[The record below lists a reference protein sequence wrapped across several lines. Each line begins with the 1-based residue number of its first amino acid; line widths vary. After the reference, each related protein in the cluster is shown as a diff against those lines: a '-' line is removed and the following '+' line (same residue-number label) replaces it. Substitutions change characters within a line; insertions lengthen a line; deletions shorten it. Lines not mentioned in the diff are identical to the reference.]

1 MLSKVSLW
9 MLIENWREC
18 MYQLTTE
25 HSFDSAHFLAG
36 YDGKCGNLHGHRWR
50 VLLTVQSETLR
61 EDQQQK
67 GMCVD
72 FAELKKDLRTEL
84 DALDHV
90 LIIEQGS
97 LRESTMKALQ
107 EEKFQV
113 VEMPFRPT
121 AENFARYFY
130 ELFTLKGYPV
140 AKVEVYETPNNSA
153 VYFV

>member
-1 MLSKVSLW
+1 
-9 MLIENWREC
+9 

-61 EDQQQK
+61 EDRQQK

-130 ELFTLKGYPV
+130 ELFTLKGCPV

>member
-1 MLSKVSLW
+1 
-9 MLIENWREC
+9 

-67 GMCVD
+67 GMCVN

>member
-1 MLSKVSLW
+1 
-9 MLIENWREC
+9 

-130 ELFTLKGYPV
+130 ELFTLKGYPA

>member
-1 MLSKVSLW
+1 
-9 MLIENWREC
+9 

-36 YDGKCGNLHGHRWR
+36 HDGKCGNLHGHRWR

-61 EDQQQK
+61 EDRQQK

>member
-1 MLSKVSLW
+1 
-9 MLIENWREC
+9 

-140 AKVEVYETPNNSA
+140 AKVEVYETTNNSA

>member
-1 MLSKVSLW
+1 
-9 MLIENWREC
+9 

-50 VLLTVQSETLR
+50 VRLTVQSETLR

>member
-1 MLSKVSLW
+1 
-9 MLIENWREC
+9 

-61 EDQQQK
+61 EDRQQK

-72 FAELKKDLRTEL
+72 FAKLKKDLRTEL

>member
-1 MLSKVSLW
+1 
-9 MLIENWREC
+9 

-36 YDGKCGNLHGHRWR
+36 YDGKCDNLHGHRWR

>member
-1 MLSKVSLW
+1 
-9 MLIENWREC
+9 

-61 EDQQQK
+61 EDRQQK

-140 AKVEVYETPNNSA
+140 AIVEVYETPNNSA

>member
-1 MLSKVSLW
+1 
-9 MLIENWREC
+9 

-61 EDQQQK
+61 EDRQQK

-72 FAELKKDLRTEL
+72 FAELKKDLGTEL

-97 LRESTMKALQ
+97 LRESTTKALQ

>member
-1 MLSKVSLW
+1 
-9 MLIENWREC
+9 

-61 EDQQQK
+61 EDRQQK

-90 LIIEQGS
+90 LIIEQGF

>member
-1 MLSKVSLW
+1 
-9 MLIENWREC
+9 

-36 YDGKCGNLHGHRWR
+36 YNGKCGNLHGHRWR

-61 EDQQQK
+61 EDRQQK

-153 VYFV
+153 FYFV

>member
-1 MLSKVSLW
+1 
-9 MLIENWREC
+9 

-61 EDQQQK
+61 EDRQQK

>member
-1 MLSKVSLW
+1 
-9 MLIENWREC
+9 

-36 YDGKCGNLHGHRWR
+36 YDGKCGNLHGHRWI

>member
-1 MLSKVSLW
+1 
-9 MLIENWREC
+9 

-25 HSFDSAHFLAG
+25 RSFDSAHFLAG

-61 EDQQQK
+61 EDRQQK

>member
-1 MLSKVSLW
+1 
-9 MLIENWREC
+9 

-61 EDQQQK
+61 EDRQQK

-121 AENFARYFY
+121 AENFARYSY

>member
-1 MLSKVSLW
+1 
-9 MLIENWREC
+9 

-67 GMCVD
+67 GMYVD

>member
-1 MLSKVSLW
+1 
-9 MLIENWREC
+9 

-61 EDQQQK
+61 EDRQQK

-153 VYFV
+153 ACFV

>member
-1 MLSKVSLW
+1 
-9 MLIENWREC
+9 

-61 EDQQQK
+61 EDRQQK

-72 FAELKKDLRTEL
+72 FAELKKDLWTEL

-130 ELFTLKGYPV
+130 ELFTDRKSV
-140 AKVEVYETPNNSA
+140 V
-153 VYFV
+153 

>member
-1 MLSKVSLW
+1 
-9 MLIENWREC
+9 

-61 EDQQQK
+61 EDRQQK

-97 LRESTMKALQ
+97 LRECTMKALQ

>member
-1 MLSKVSLW
+1 
-9 MLIENWREC
+9 

-140 AKVEVYETPNNSA
+140 AKVEVYEAPNNSA

>member
-1 MLSKVSLW
+1 
-9 MLIENWREC
+9 

-61 EDQQQK
+61 EDRQQK
-67 GMCVD
+67 SMCVD

>member
-1 MLSKVSLW
+1 
-9 MLIENWREC
+9 

-72 FAELKKDLRTEL
+72 FAELKKDLLTEL

>member
-1 MLSKVSLW
+1 

-61 EDQQQK
+61 EDRQQK

>member
-1 MLSKVSLW
+1 
-9 MLIENWREC
+9 

-61 EDQQQK
+61 EDRQQK

-130 ELFTLKGYPV
+130 ELFTLKGYPE

>member
-1 MLSKVSLW
+1 
-9 MLIENWREC
+9 

-121 AENFARYFY
+121 AENFASYFY

>member
-1 MLSKVSLW
+1 
-9 MLIENWREC
+9 

-25 HSFDSAHFLAG
+25 HSFDSVHFLAG
-36 YDGKCGNLHGHRWR
+36 YDGQCGNLHGHRWR

-61 EDQQQK
+61 EDRQQK

>member
-1 MLSKVSLW
+1 
-9 MLIENWREC
+9 

-25 HSFDSAHFLAG
+25 HSFDSAHFLAC

>member
-1 MLSKVSLW
+1 
-9 MLIENWREC
+9 

-61 EDQQQK
+61 EDRQQK

-113 VEMPFRPT
+113 VEMPFRPA

>member
-1 MLSKVSLW
+1 M
-9 MLIENWREC
+9 
-18 MYQLTTE
+18 TTE
-25 HSFDSAHFLAG
+25 HSFDSAHLLAG

-61 EDQQQK
+61 EDRQQK

>member
-1 MLSKVSLW
+1 
-9 MLIENWREC
+9 

-50 VLLTVQSETLR
+50 VLLMVQSETLR
-61 EDQQQK
+61 EDRQQK

>member
-1 MLSKVSLW
+1 
-9 MLIENWREC
+9 

-90 LIIEQGS
+90 LFIEQGS

>member
-1 MLSKVSLW
+1 MYKIR
-9 MLIENWREC
+9 IEE
-18 MYQLTTE
+18 
-25 HSFDSAHFLAG
+25 SFDSAHFLAG

-61 EDQQQK
+61 EDRQQK

-84 DALDHV
+84 DALGHV

>member
-1 MLSKVSLW
+1 ML
-9 MLIENWREC
+9 
-18 MYQLTTE
+18 QLTTE
-25 HSFDSAHFLAG
+25 HSLDSAHFLAG

-61 EDQQQK
+61 EDRQQK

-107 EEKFQV
+107 EGKFQV
-113 VEMPFRPT
+113 D
-121 AENFARYFY
+121 
-130 ELFTLKGYPV
+130 
-140 AKVEVYETPNNSA
+140 
-153 VYFV
+153 

>member
-1 MLSKVSLW
+1 
-9 MLIENWREC
+9 
-18 MYQLTTE
+18 MYQLATE

>member
-1 MLSKVSLW
+1 
-9 MLIENWREC
+9 

-140 AKVEVYETPNNSA
+140 AKVEVYETPNNNA

>member
-1 MLSKVSLW
+1 
-9 MLIENWREC
+9 

-50 VLLTVQSETLR
+50 VLLTMQSETLR